1 MMIRHSSTSFI
12 LLLQLLIFQSPLIS
26 QQILI
31 TEIMYDLEGTD
42 SPNEFV
48 ELFNPSETDTLDLAG
63 WSIQDR
69 SSTDAL
75 IDSGYGL
82 KIPPLSYGLILEGDY
97 TFETGIYNSIIPEN
111 TVLIKVDDSSI
122 GNGLSTSDSLFLLD
136 STEQIMETIG
146 WGDWAQDGFSLE
158 RIRNHLDNIPSNW
171 TQSQDSLGTPGIL
184 NSVTPDSIDFTI
196 TNLSLSPSV
205 ISTGAT
211 TTLMGQVV
219 NVGLSATEP
228 EVHVTVDGES
238 VTSEYLGVISELDT
252 AGFEL
257 EIGPFNS
264 GAHLIIVTVAATGD
278 TNTLNDTDSIS
289 LGVRYNFR
297 SVVLNEF
304 IPRPAADTP
313 EFVEIVNI
321 SSTWI
326 DLEHWRVTDS
336 NSGSNFGLSS
346 TVIDTGGYAVI
357 AADSTLADSAPAG
370 VPYLVPEGG
379 FPILNNGGD
388 EVRIFDP
395 FDTLIDSLTYSSSWN
410 ITQGI
415 SFEKIY
421 ASDSS
426 HLPENWGLSTSPSG
440 STIGDQ
446 NSITPLTIN
455 GSIVGEDIYYLP
467 AIPSD
472 SDQVILNVPILNKGT
487 SIFNGTV
494 SVSSSQGLYE
504 SPMTSGGLGDTTL
517 VPITLE
523 PFLSGIHEI
532 SITLEL
538 PGDEDFT
545 NNTSADTIHVR
556 YPFGTFLINEFMS
569 APNND
574 QSEFVELILFD
585 DLEMIG
591 WGISDNQ
598 RDPVIMDAILL
609 ADGDY
614 IVVSSNS
621 NIIDLIPVQ
630 AHFLTPSGF
639 PSLNNTA
646 DGIYLFDHTG
656 SIIDSLIYG
665 SGWPM
670 EAERS
675 TEKRHPSFISNHSEN
690 WGLSD
695 MEGSLTPGY
704 QNSIMIVNEDGMILQ
719 DLISYSPLVPSSNE
733 TVTLQ
738 IPIYNNGLNSIQGT
752 FSIEFLDEEIVE
764 GIIPVISSGDTV
776 IVEAEINAP
785 SPGSHLLTVII
796 DINNDSNPENDTAV
810 LTLNIRFPFGTC
822 MINEFM
828 TSPNN
833 EQSEFIEIIAFGD
846 LEMVGWGISDNRL
859 DPVLFD
865 SLSISSGAYIILSSD
880 SNIVDLVPDQA
891 HFNVLTN
898 FPGLNNSA
906 DALFLFDHTG
916 SIIDSLSYDESW
928 PLEEDRSTEKKR
940 PSYASDDLGN
950 WGIANPDILLTPG
963 AQNSIMILDTDGMIL
978 TDSIYYAP
986 DPPFPD
992 SMVTLYIP
1000 IANIGIDTIDGSF
1013 SIEWNDEEIGE
1024 GNIPITLMGDTSI
1037 IEIPIISPPSGVHTL
1052 VIILDIPND
1061 ANPGNDIVNFTLPV
1075 RYLFGDVFINEFYPM
1090 PDSIESEFV
1099 EIIPQLPINTQGWSI
1114 TDLGGSKGLLP
1125 DLALAPYSYCLIGGD
1140 SSWLDI
1146 VPDSSVFIYPENGL
1160 PGLNNSSE
1168 TIYILDHT
1176 GSIIDSLKYD
1186 ENWSIMSYRST
1197 EKYRIT
1203 DSSNDPDNWGI
1214 AVGDEG
1220 MTPGTQ
1226 NSLFFASLPN
1236 KGQISFSPNPFSPD
1250 GDGIDD
1256 ELTLSFSLPFFAAA
1270 IRWEVIDMAGRIIAK
1285 PYYNYQV
1292 GQNGVLTWDGKR
1304 DNGKPARIGIYV
1316 MKVSFRDVSSTASW
1330 EKVKT
1335 VVLAKPL

>member
-1 MMIRHSSTSFI
+1 MIRHSSTSFI

-48 ELFNPSETDTLDLAG
+48 ELFNPSETDTLDPAG
-63 WSIQDR
+63 WSIKDR

-136 STEQIMETIG
+136 STGQIMETFG

-158 RIRNHLDNIPSNW
+158 RIRNHLENIPSNW

-219 NVGLSATEP
+219 NVGLSSTEP
-228 EVHVTVDGES
+228 EVNVTVDGEF
-238 VTSEYLGVISELDT
+238 VTSEFLGIILELDT
-252 AGFEL
+252 VEFEL

-264 GAHLIIVTVAATGD
+264 GTRLIIVTVVATGD
-278 TNTLNDTDSIS
+278 TNTLNDTDSTI

-297 SVVLNEF
+297 SIVLNEF
-304 IPRPAADTP
+304 IPRPNTDIP

-326 DLEHWRVTDS
+326 DLNNWRITDS
-336 NSGSNFGLSS
+336 NAGSNFGLSS
-346 TVIDTGGYAVI
+346 TVIDTGSYAVI
-357 AADSTLADSAPAG
+357 AADSTLVDSVPVG
-370 VPYLVPEGG
+370 VLYLVPEGG

-395 FDTLIDSLTYSSSWN
+395 FDTLIDSLTYSSSWG
-410 ITQGI
+410 ITQGV

-421 ASDSS
+421 ESDSS
-426 HLPENWGLSTSPSG
+426 HISENWGLSTSPSG
-440 STIGDQ
+440 FTIGYQ
-446 NSITPLTIN
+446 NSVTPLSIN
-455 GSIVGEDIYYLP
+455 GAIIGADIYYLP

-472 SDQVILNVPILNKGT
+472 SDQIILNVPILNKGT
-487 SIFNGTV
+487 SIFNGLV
-494 SVSSSQGLYE
+494 SISSSQGLFE
-504 SPMTSGGLGDTTL
+504 SPMTSGGLGDTTF
-517 VPITLE
+517 VAITLA

-532 SITLEL
+532 TISLEL
-538 PGDEDFT
+538 DGDEDFSDNIST
-545 NNTSADTIHVR
+545 DTIKVR
-556 YPFGTFLINEFMS
+556 YPFGTVLINEFMS

-574 QSEFVELILFD
+574 QSEFVELIAFENMD
-585 DLEMIG
+585 MAG

-598 RDPVIMDAILL
+598 QNPVTMSSLL
-609 ADGDY
+609 VSNGDY
-614 IVVSSNS
+614 IVLSSDS
-621 NIIDLIPVQ
+621 NIIDIVPDDVT
-630 AHFLTPSGF
+630 FLTPSGF
-639 PSLNNTA
+639 PSLNNTS

-656 SIIDSLIYG
+656 SIIDSLNYD
-665 SGWPM
+665 SNW
-670 EAERS
+670 ELESESS
-675 TEKRHPSFISNHSEN
+675 TEKRHPTFLSNNSEN
-690 WGLSD
+690 WGISD
-695 MEGSLTPGY
+695 SENSLTPGF
-704 QNSIMIVNEDGMILQ
+704 QNSIIIVSEDGMILT
-719 DLISYSPLVPSSNE
+719 DILSYSPLIPTYNE
-733 TVTLQ
+733 IVMLQ
-738 IPIYNNGLNSIQGT
+738 IPIYNNGMNSIQGT

-785 SPGSHLLTVII
+785 GPGSHLLTVII

-822 MINEFM
+822 LINEFM

-833 EQSEFIEIIAFGD
+833 EQSEFIEIISFD
-846 LEMVGWGISDNRL
+846 EIEMVGWGISDNQR
-859 DPVLFD
+859 DPILFD
-865 SLSISSGAYIILSSD
+865 SLSVSTGAYIILSSD
-880 SNIVDLVPDQA
+880 SNIVDLIPDQA

-963 AQNSIMILDTDGMIL
+963 TQNSIMILDTDGMIL
-978 TDSIYYAP
+978 TDSIYYSP
-986 DPPFPD
+986 NPPFPD
-992 SMVTLYIP
+992 SLVTLFIP
-1000 IANIGIDTIDGSF
+1000 IANTGIDTIDGTF

-1024 GNIPITLMGDTSI
+1024 GD
-1037 IEIPIISPPSGVHTL
+1037 IPIIFMGETTIIAITILSPPSGVNAL
-1052 VIILDIPND
+1052 IIILNIPND
-1061 ANPGNDIVNFTLPV
+1061 GNPENDIANFTLPV
-1075 RYLFGDVFINEFYPM
+1075 RYLFGDVMINEFYPM
-1090 PDSIESEFV
+1090 PDTTESEFV
-1099 EIIPQLPINTQGWSI
+1099 EIIPQLHMNTLGWSI
-1114 TDLGGSKGLLP
+1114 MDKGGSKGLLP
-1125 DLALAPYSYCLIGGD
+1125 NLDLVPNAYCLIGGD
-1140 SSWLDI
+1140 SSWMDI
-1146 VPDSSVFIYPENGL
+1146 VPDSSIFIYPENGL

-1176 GSIIDSLKYD
+1176 ESIIDSLMYD
-1186 ENWSIMSYRST
+1186 ENWSIMPYRST
-1197 EKYRIT
+1197 EKYRIN
-1203 DSSNDPDNWGI
+1203 DISNDPNNWGI
-1214 AVGDEG
+1214 AVGEDG
-1220 MTPGTQ
+1220 LTPGTQ
-1226 NSLFFASLPN
+1226 NSLFFPSIPN
-1236 KGQISFSPNPFSPD
+1236 KGTLSFSPNPFSPD

-1256 ELTLSFSLPFFAAA
+1256 DLTLSFSLPFFAAA
-1270 IRWEVIDMAGRIIAK
+1270 IRWEVIDMAGRVVAN
-1285 PYYNYQV
+1285 PYYNFQV
-1292 GQNGVLTWDGKR
+1292 GQNGVLTWDGKM
-1304 DNGKPARIGIYV
+1304 DNDKSARIGIYI
-1316 MKVSFRDVSSTASW
+1316 MKVSFKDVSSHASW